1 MSCVWMLQRGHSGD
15 GCVLSSTLCKY
26 DLRKGDLF
34 VLSWARVRRV
44 RRGSLSSELL
54 VCGGGVRSILLFPL
68 VARCL
73 ETIDVCIWHM
83 FCFYVCCSD
92 CVGVCENVCCVAA
105 VVKNSGC
112 FEPWR
117 VEICCVFVYGM

>member
-1 MSCVWMLQRGHSGD
+1 MSCVWILQRGHSGD
-15 GCVLSSTLCKY
+15 GCVLASTLCKY

-54 VCGGGVRSILLFPL
+54 VCGGGVRSILLLPL

-73 ETIDVCIWHM
+73 ETIDVCIWRHV
-83 FCFYVCCSD
+83 CFYVCCSD
-92 CVGVCENVCCVAA
+92 CVGVCGNVCCVAA
-105 VVKNSGC
+105 VVKDSGF
-112 FEPWR
+112 FEPWS
-117 VEICCVFVYGM
+117 VEICCVFV